1 MKDTSEDHRNAL
13 RVVRFVG
20 EAKTRVSAAA
30 SADML
35 LLEAAERGAISVP
48 KSVLALMAR
57 GGLLEHA
64 SGQIVLTAAGRAL
77 ATSRRTRDVLPEGIG
92 DLALI
97 DIDDGSGMQQ
107 TLVDLS
113 ESPLAQL
120 ARHRTRDGRLFLEVS
135 EVNAGER
142 LRSDYTRGQIM
153 PRLGANWIASVASG
167 RRDGA
172 GGAVE
177 LTETALAAR
186 LRVEKAIAAV
196 GPELSGVLLDICCY
210 LKGLERVE
218 AERGWPARSAKIVLK
233 SALGALSRHYDPKA
247 ARRAKPR
254 VLHWGTED
262 FRPNING

>member
-1 MKDTSEDHRNAL
+1 MKAVSEDHKAAL
-13 RVVRFVG
+13 RVARFVG
-20 EAKTRVSAAA
+20 DARASVSAAA
-30 SADML
+30 SADKL

-48 KSVLALMAR
+48 KSVLATMAR

-64 SGQIVLTAAGRAL
+64 SGHVVLTPAGRAL
-77 ATSRRTRDVLPEGIG
+77 AKGRRTSDILPEGIG
-92 DLALI
+92 DLQLI
-97 DIDDGSGMQQ
+97 DIDDGSGTQQ
-107 TLVDLS
+107 ALVDLS

-120 ARHRTRDGRLFLEVS
+120 ARHRTRDGLLFLEAS

-172 GGAVE
+172 GGGVE
-177 LTETALAAR
+177 LTDAALAAR

-247 ARRAKPR
+247 ARRKMPR
-254 VLHWGTED
+254 VLHWGAED
-262 FRPNING
+262 YRPSING